1 MLGPRTLAPPH
12 ARGGKRKNI
21 IGLRRETLTNAKR
34 EKRKTQ
40 NTVSGTAH
48 RIGGLMLASSL
59 ASSVGV
65 SNCLS
70 LNGLAI
76 GRHSPLGLF

>member
-21 IGLRRETLTNAKR
+21 IGQGFSSESNAKR